1 MRINRLKIP
10 AFKNLRGLDLSL
22 IHGQLSQVIIGQNGT
37 GKSNLLEAIVEIF
50 RNLDLDEPP
59 SFSYE
64 LDYTCWNIDF
74 HVVGRKGEEA
84 TISFQVEADGKKS
97 TVELSQ
103 AQLAH
108 SYYSYLPQY
117 IFTYYSGKNERLE
130 RLFYQ
135 HQQNQ
140 YEKLRG
146 KVVEDEETGQLSLKS
161 EDILLRRLFYCRPE
175 HSPLV
180 LLSYLIELE
189 QEKQKGQLSEQS
201 KLIQQYLGIKGL
213 ESALFVIKKPREA
226 VEELKDFGDE
236 RFWNATGVLSEFLSV
251 LWENAIAPIDDELRK
266 VVDFRGLE
274 QSQDTRYL
282 YLDHERLLKA
292 VNTVGDGMIFF
303 RQLEAV
309 YMADYLDEVRIK
321 VNHHDHE
328 EPLSYIDLSEGQQ
341 QLLTVLGLM
350 QFTRQDEALF
360 LLDEPDTHLNPLWKY
375 NYFSMVES
383 IINQSDPKAFE
394 RCQLL
399 LTTHDPLMLGSL
411 LKEQVRVITNDEDG
425 NTHIFEPS
433 QNPRGMGFSGLLRSD
448 MFGLRSAVDPLTL
461 KDLDRRNYLFALKR
475 KQRELETAQEQELA
489 GLSERLEEL
498 GFGREFRD
506 PLYQLFVERMALH
519 TRFQKPQ
526 LTPEEIQEQERIADQ
541 IIDEIVAS
549 RKETQT
555 LGSSS

>member
-1 MRINRLKIP
+1 MRINRIKIP
-10 AFKNLRGLDLSL
+10 EFKNLRGLELDCTHDL
-22 IHGQLSQVIIGQNGT
+22 LSQVIIGQNGT
-37 GKSNLLEAIVEIF
+37 GKTNLLEAIIKIF

-59 SFSYE
+59 SFAYE
-64 LDYTCWNIDF
+64 MDYTCWGIDF
-74 HVVGRKGEEA
+74 EVVGKKGQEA
-84 TISFQVEADGKKS
+84 TISFDVANGRKKS
-97 TVELSQ
+97 RLNLSQ
-103 AQLAH
+103 TQMAKSTH
-108 SYYSYLPQY
+108 SYLPQY
-117 IFTYYSGKNERLE
+117 IFAYYSGKNERLE
-130 RLFYQ
+130 QLFYR

-146 KVVEDEETGQLSLKS
+146 KVVEEEETGQSSLKS
-161 EDILLRRLFYCRPE
+161 EDILLRRLFYCSPE

-189 QEKQKGQLSEQS
+189 QEKQAGQVSEPS
-201 KLIQQYLGIKGL
+201 KLIQRYLGIKGL
-213 ESALFVIKKPREA
+213 ESALFVIKKPRETI
-226 VEELKDFGDE
+226 EELNGFGDE

-251 LWENAIAPIDDELRK
+251 LWENALAPIDDELQK
-266 VVDFRGLE
+266 TADFRGLDE
-274 QSQDTRYL
+274 TQDTLYL
-282 YLDHERLLKA
+282 YLDQERLLKA
-292 VNTVGDGMIFF
+292 LNAVGNGMIFF

-309 YMADYLDEVRIK
+309 YMADYLDEVRIR
-321 VNHHDHE
+321 VNHHGHE

-383 IINQSDPKAFE
+383 IINQADPNAYE

-411 LKEQVRVITNDEDG
+411 LKEQVRVITNDSEG
-425 NTHIFEPS
+425 NTNIFEPS
-433 QNPRGMGFSGLLRSD
+433 QHPRGMGFSGLLRSD

-461 KDLDRRNYLFALKR
+461 NDLDRRNHLYALKR
-475 KQRELETAQEQELA
+475 KNGDLDPDQEKELA
-489 GLSERLEEL
+489 DLSERLEEL

-519 TRFQKPQ
+519 TRFHKPQ
-526 LTPEEIQEQERIADQ
+526 LTADEIQKQEQMADQ
-541 IIDEIVAS
+541 IIDKILEGQ
-549 RKETQT
+549 KE
-555 LGSSS
+555 

>member
-1 MRINRLKIP
+1 MRINQLKIS
-10 AFKNLRGLDLSL
+10 AYKNLRELQLCLSPR
-22 IHGQLSQVIIGQNGT
+22 QLSQVIIGQNGS

-50 RNLDLDEPP
+50 RNLDLDEPS

-64 LDYTCWNIDF
+64 LDYTCWNYDF
-74 HVVGRKGEEA
+74 HVVARKGEPA
-84 TISFQVEADGKKS
+84 TMSFVVTRHGKR
-97 TVELSQ
+97 TRLTLSQ
-103 AQLAH
+103 TEMARGEH
-108 SYYSYLPQY
+108 PYLPQY

-146 KVVEDEETGQLSLKS
+146 SVVEDEETNQIGFKFGDS
-161 EDILLRRLFYCRPE
+161 LLRRLFYCRRD

-180 LLSYLIELE
+180 LLSFLIELE
-189 QEKQKGQLSEQS
+189 QEKQNGQVSQQA
-201 KLIQQYLGIKGL
+201 KLIQDYLSIKGL
-213 ESALFVIKKPREA
+213 VSALFVVRKPRRSAPESA
-226 VEELKDFGDE
+226 AGFGDE

-251 LWENAIAPIDDELRK
+251 LWENALVPISDDLRK
-266 VVDFRGLE
+266 IVDFRGIE
-274 QSQDTRYL
+274 ESQDTLYL
-282 YLDHERLLKA
+282 YLDRERLLRA
-292 VNTVGDGMIFF
+292 VNSIGDGMIFF

-321 VNHHDHE
+321 IDHHGHE

-341 QLLTVLGLM
+341 QLITVLGLM

-383 IINQSDPKAFE
+383 IINRSDPEAYA

-411 LKEQVRVITNDEDG
+411 LKEQVRVITTNEERK
-425 NTHIFEPS
+425 THIFQPA

-448 MFGLRSAVDPLTL
+448 MFGLRSTVDPATL
-461 KDLDRRNYLFALKR
+461 KDLDRRNYLYALTR
-475 KQRELETAQEQELA
+475 QQGSLSAAEEQELA
-489 GLSERLEEL
+489 DLSTRLEEL

-506 PLYQLFVERMALH
+506 PLYQLFAARMALH
-519 TRFQKPQ
+519 TRFHKSQ
-526 LTPEEIQEQERIADQ
+526 LTPEELKEQERIADQ
-541 IIDEIVAS
+541 IIDELLTDKA
-549 RKETQT
+549 RE
-555 LGSSS
+555 